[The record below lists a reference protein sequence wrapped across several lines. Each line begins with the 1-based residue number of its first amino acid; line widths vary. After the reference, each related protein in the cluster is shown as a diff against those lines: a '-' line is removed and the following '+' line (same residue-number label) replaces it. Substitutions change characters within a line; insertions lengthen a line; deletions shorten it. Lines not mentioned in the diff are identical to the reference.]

1 MKKEEILEKI
11 EELENML
18 YEIDEEQEK
27 LEDIRKNAR
36 LAAKTTKIMMEEYK
50 KEGLEEKLALELLK
64 IGLGG
69 NK

>member
-11 EELENML
+11 EKLEEML

-50 KEGLEEKLALELLK
+50 KEGLEEELALELLK

>member
-11 EELENML
+11 EELEEML
-18 YEIDEEQEK
+18 YEIDEEREK
-27 LEDIRKNAR
+27 LEDIRKNAK

-50 KEGLEEKLALELLK
+50 KEGLEEELALELLK

>member
-50 KEGLEEKLALELLK
+50 KEGLEEELALELLK